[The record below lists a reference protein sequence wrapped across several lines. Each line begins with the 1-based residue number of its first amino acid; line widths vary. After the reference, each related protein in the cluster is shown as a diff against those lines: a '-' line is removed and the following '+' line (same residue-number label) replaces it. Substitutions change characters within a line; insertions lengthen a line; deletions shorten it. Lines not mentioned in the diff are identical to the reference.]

1 MDVRVSI
8 PSSIADLFGSP
19 DRAVARPGLP
29 ARRTLAA
36 VAALLAGTAALAQQ
50 PAAPSPGPEVK
61 KLEAF
66 AGKWKGEAEMKAGPW
81 GPGGKIASESACAWY
96 DGGWQLVCREN
107 GSGFMG
113 NFKSEYVL
121 GWSPEEKVYKYAGHD
136 SMGQMSWA
144 TGSVSGN
151 TWTWKSTDKRNGK
164 TIHSR
169 YTVTLDT
176 PKSQSFRYETS
187 DDGQSWTVAADGRSN
202 KQ

>member
-1 MDVRVSI
+1 MNVRVSI
-8 PSSIADLFGSP
+8 LSSLC
-19 DRAVARPGLP
+19 
-29 ARRTLAA
+29 
-36 VAALLAGTAALAQQ
+36 AALLAGAATARQSA
-50 PAAPSPGPEVK
+50 PPSPGPEVK

-66 AGKWKGEAEMKAGPW
+66 AGKWKGEAEMKPGPS
-81 GPGGKIASESACAWY
+81 GPGGKIASESECTWY

-113 NFKSEYVL
+113 KFKSEYVL

-136 SMGQMSWA
+136 SMGQMGWA
-144 TGSVSGN
+144 TGSVSSN
-151 TWTWKSTDKRNGK
+151 TWTWNSTDKMNGK

-187 DDGQSWTVAADGRSN
+187 EDGRSWTVAAEGKSN